1 MKVSAKWLK
10 EMVDLGDM
18 PVDELARAL
27 TMGGLEVEEITPVAA
42 DFSGIVVG
50 HVKSVSPHPN
60 ADKLRVTEVD
70 AGTGALL
77 QIVCGAP
84 NVAAGQKVP
93 CALIGAKLPS
103 SQGGTTDQTVL
114 EIKKA
119 KLRGVESSGMLCSA
133 RELGL
138 SQDHEG
144 LLVLDADAPVGRDI
158 RGVLG
163 LDDVYLTLKLTPNRG
178 DCLSML
184 GVARDVGAIANAKL
198 VAAPVAAVAAAI
210 PDARPLR
217 ISEPRACGEYFG
229 RVIRGIDPA
238 ARTPEWMARRL
249 ERAGFRTVSPLVDI
263 TNYVMLE
270 RGQPMHAFDHA
281 KLKGGIDVRFMRPDE
296 KVKLLN
302 EQVVEFRPGLLAITD
317 ESGPVAL
324 AGVMGGYGSMVSAG
338 TTDVF
343 FEAAFFHPDA
353 IQGKARELGLTSDAA
368 YRFERGVD
376 FGATRSALERATALT
391 LEICGGKPGP
401 ISEAKGELPRRD
413 AVRVRPDRVRRL
425 LGYPVADG
433 EMRDVLTRLACAID
447 REGPVL
453 KATPPTWR
461 FDLAIEEDF
470 VEEIARI
477 HGYDHVPSEPPHSSL
492 PMVRLP
498 EGERSRFDLRH
509 LLAALGYQEVVNY
522 SFVAEEWERDFAA
535 NESPVR
541 LANPIASHMSVMRT
555 TLLGGLV
562 QTLRSNLN
570 RGEERVRVFEIGRC
584 FEGSEASLDVQPER
598 VAGLAFGSAWPEQWA
613 QKGAPV
619 DFFDAKGDVESLAAP
634 RPFTFTRAAHPA
646 CHPGRSAAV
655 FFQGKPVGF
664 VGELHPRLQQK
675 YELPS
680 APVVF
685 ELLAKPLLEGQFP
698 RFGGI
703 SRMPAVR
710 RDLAFLVSDET
721 AVGSLLEAVRERVPA
736 FVREVEVFDQYR
748 GKGVEAG
755 KKSLA
760 LRIVMQDTDRTLTDS
775 EVEGVV
781 ASIREQLNEQF
792 QAKPRT

>member
-1 MKVSAKWLK
+1 
-10 EMVDLGDM
+10 
-18 PVDELARAL
+18 
-27 TMGGLEVEEITPVAA
+27 
-42 DFSGIVVG
+42 
-50 HVKSVSPHPN
+50 
-60 ADKLRVTEVD
+60 
-70 AGTGALL
+70 
-77 QIVCGAP
+77 
-84 NVAAGQKVP
+84 
-93 CALIGAKLPS
+93 
-103 SQGGTTDQTVL
+103 
-114 EIKKA
+114 
-119 KLRGVESSGMLCSA
+119 
-133 RELGL
+133 
-138 SQDHEG
+138 
-144 LLVLDADAPVGRDI
+144 
-158 RGVLG
+158 
-163 LDDVYLTLKLTPNRG
+163 
-178 DCLSML
+178 
-184 GVARDVGAIANAKL
+184 
-198 VAAPVAAVAAAI
+198 
-210 PDARPLR
+210 
-217 ISEPRACGEYFG
+217 
-229 RVIRGIDPA
+229 
-238 ARTPEWMARRL
+238 
-249 ERAGFRTVSPLVDI
+249 
-263 TNYVMLE
+263 
-270 RGQPMHAFDHA
+270 
-281 KLKGGIDVRFMRPDE
+281 
-296 KVKLLN
+296 
-302 EQVVEFRPGLLAITD
+302 
-317 ESGPVAL
+317 
-324 AGVMGGYGSMVSAG
+324 MGGYGSMVSAG

-453 KATPPTWR
+453 EATPPTWR

-541 LANPIASHMSVMRT
+541 LANPIASHMSV
-555 TLLGGLV
+555 
-562 QTLRSNLN
+562 
-570 RGEERVRVFEIGRC
+570 I
-584 FEGSEASLDVQPER
+584 EGSEASLDVQPER

-748 GKGVEAG
+748 GKGVESG